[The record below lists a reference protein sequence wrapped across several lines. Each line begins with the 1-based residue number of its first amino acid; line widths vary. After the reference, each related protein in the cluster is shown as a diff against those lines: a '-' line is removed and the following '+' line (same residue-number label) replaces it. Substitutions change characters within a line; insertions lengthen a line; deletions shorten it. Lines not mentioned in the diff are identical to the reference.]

1 MNFLRRGDH
10 AGGDRAA
17 MTPFRHPAPV
27 AGSAPTA
34 SARTRQDAPPWTD
47 PRWTP
52 APGRHADRI
61 DVPQKLAEIREQAR
75 RETAGTTAARATRQS
90 PSPWPAVSLT
100 GPPPVP
106 EVAPPVLPVVLP
118 PAIFDAL
125 GGDSRTARTC
135 GHCGALDRREDFCWR
150 SDAHLIWSCPGCQ
163 MEPGWRS
170 PRQVVLYG
178 LAAEY
183 RLVCAASVVARDTT
197 PGRRL
202 YAGAPWRS
210 PVRVTA

>member
-1 MNFLRRGDH
+1 MNVFRRGGH
-10 AGGDRAA
+10 AGGSKADEAS
-17 MTPFRHPAPV
+17 MTPFRRPAPE
-27 AGSAPTA
+27 AGSAPIA
-34 SARTRQDAPPWTD
+34 PARTPRDAPPWTD
-47 PRWTP
+47 PGWTP
-52 APGRHADRI
+52 APGRPASRI
-61 DVPQKLAEIREQAR
+61 DGPQVLAEIREQAR
-75 RETAGTTAARATRQS
+75 RETAGATADRRG
-90 PSPWPAVSLT
+90 PSPWPVVALT

-106 EVAPPVLPVVLP
+106 QVTPIVLP
-118 PAIFDAL
+118 PAIFDEL

-150 SDAHLIWSCPGCQ
+150 SDAHLVWSCPGCQ
-163 MEPGWRS
+163 MKPGWRS

>member
-1 MNFLRRGDH
+1 
-10 AGGDRAA
+10 
-17 MTPFRHPAPV
+17 MTPFRRPAPE
-27 AGSAPTA
+27 AGPAPTA
-34 SARTRQDAPPWTD
+34 STRSRQDAPPWTD

-52 APGRHADRI
+52 APGRPAGRI

-75 RETAGTTAARATRQS
+75 RETAETTSATADRRS
-90 PSPWPAVSLT
+90 PSPWPAVALT

-106 EVAPPVLPVVLP
+106 QVAPVVLP
-118 PAIFDAL
+118 PVIFDAL

-135 GHCGALDRREDFCWR
+135 GHCGEMDKREDFWR
-150 SDAHLIWSCPGCQ
+150 SDAHLIWSCPRCQ
-163 MEPGWRS
+163 MKPGWRS

-202 YAGAPWRS
+202 YAGVPWRS
-210 PVRVTA
+210 PVKVTA

>member
-90 PSPWPAVSLT
+90 PSPCPRRRARN
-100 GPPPVP
+100 PVP
-106 EVAPPVLPVVLP
+106 GRA
-118 PAIFDAL
+118 
-125 GGDSRTARTC
+125 T
-135 GHCGALDRREDFCWR
+135 
-150 SDAHLIWSCPGCQ
+150 
-163 MEPGWRS
+163 
-170 PRQVVLYG
+170 
-178 LAAEY
+178 
-183 RLVCAASVVARDTT
+183 LV
-197 PGRRL
+197 
-202 YAGAPWRS
+202 
-210 PVRVTA
+210 

>member
-1 MNFLRRGDH
+1 MNVFRRGDH
-10 AGGDRAA
+10 AGGDKAS
-17 MTPFRHPAPV
+17 MTPFRHPAPE

-34 SARTRQDAPPWTD
+34 SARSRQDTAPWVGD
-47 PRWTP
+47 PSW
-52 APGRHADRI
+52 APMPGHPDGRI
-61 DVPQKLAEIREQAR
+61 DAPQKLAEIREQAR
-75 RETAGTTAARATRQS
+75 REAAETAAADRQS
-90 PSPWPAVSLT
+90 PSPWPAVALT

-106 EVAPPVLPVVLP
+106 KVTFPAASIILP

-125 GGDSRTARTC
+125 GGDSRTARAC
-135 GHCGALDRREDFCWR
+135 GHCGELDRREDFCWR
-150 SDAHLIWSCPGCQ
+150 PDAHLIWSCPACQ
-163 MEPGWRS
+163 MKPGWRS

-178 LAAEY
+178 PAAEY

-210 PVRVTA
+210 PVKVTA